1 MSSNYQTSKEAL
13 FSLDVTSNKCIIFLS
28 DEFIKALLKTSRLD
42 YMSVAFNNVDLDII
56 MKRKEYLKRMVS
68 RLFYKKIESS
78 KPLLK
83 LKGKVSSA
91 EFIEEYI
98 ELEKE
103 HTNTVILIGFIS
115 LINATSSSINS
126 TLKDFKTLS
135 TPIELFLSDDS
146 MSAHV
151 NAFGKN
157 FWS

>member
-13 FSLDVTSNKCIIFLS
+13 FSLGCQHLLNASYFLS
-28 DEFIKALLKTSRLD
+28 DEFNRALLKVSRLD

-78 KPLLK
+78 RPLLK

-103 HTNTVILIGFIS
+103 HINTVILIGFIS
-115 LINATSSSINS
+115 LLGTSIS
-126 TLKDFKTLS
+126 TY
-135 TPIELFLSDDS
+135 
-146 MSAHV
+146 
-151 NAFGKN
+151 
-157 FWS
+157 